1 MASLTHYFTRAK
13 NELTSIN
20 NREIEEVGEDMA
32 IAGAT
37 GAALALM
44 STAIPGGSMDYKVAG
59 IKIPIDAALAVGVGI
74 VGKAT
79 KNKQLSTASVAAGG
93 AAAAR
98 LFAGFFK
105 SGLGSAKAHGMGLDF
120 DQSDI
125 PFGMGAGW
133 GNDTQDEL
141 VNAARYL

>member
-1 MASLTHYFTRAK
+1 MASLTHYFNRAK
-13 NELTSIN
+13 SDLTSIN
-20 NREIEEVGEDMA
+20 QREIEELGEDMA

-37 GAALALM
+37 GAALALL
-44 STAIPGGSMDYKVAG
+44 STTIPGGSMDYKVAG
-59 IKIPIDAALAVGVGI
+59 IKVPVDAAIAVGVGL

-79 KNKQLSTASVAAGG
+79 KNKQLATASVAAGG

-105 SGLGSAKAHGMGLDF
+105 SGLGGPKAHGMGLDF
-120 DQSDI
+120 DQGDI

-133 GNDTQDEL
+133 GDDSQDRLIE
-141 VNAARYL
+141 AARYL

>member
-1 MASLTHYFTRAK
+1 MASLTKYFNRAK
-13 NELTSIN
+13 HDLAGIN
-20 NREIEEVGEDMA
+20 QREIEELGEDMA

-37 GAALALM
+37 GAALALL
-44 STAIPGGSMDYKVAG
+44 STTIPGGSMDYKVAG
-59 IKIPIDAALAVGVGI
+59 IKVPVDAALAVGVGI

-79 KNKQLSTASVAAGG
+79 KNKQLATASIAAGG

-105 SGLGSAKAHGMGLDF
+105 GGLAPKAHGFGLDF
-120 DQSDI
+120 DQNDI

-133 GNDTQDEL
+133 GDDSQDRLIE
-141 VNAARYL
+141 AAKYL

>member
-1 MASLTHYFTRAK
+1 MASMTHYFNRAK
-13 NELTSIN
+13 SELSSIN
-20 NREIEEVGEDMA
+20 QREIEELGEDMA

-44 STAIPGGSMDYKVAG
+44 STTLKGGMDYKVAG
-59 IKIPIDAALAVGVGI
+59 IKVPVDAALAVGIGL

-79 KNKQLSTASVAAGG
+79 KNKQLATASVAAGG

-105 SGLGSAKAHGMGLDF
+105 SGLAPKAHGMGLEF
-120 DQSDI
+120 TQGDI

-133 GNDTQDEL
+133 GDESQDRLIE
-141 VNAARYL
+141 AAKYL